1 MILLSPLGWIYGP
14 VMNVRNALYD
24 RGWIASHSLGARTI
38 SIGNITTG
46 GTGKT
51 PLVALVAEIIASNGE
66 KVCILTRGY
75 GRENPSTRVLVSN
88 GDSILVDAKTG
99 GDEPVE
105 LAQKLLGKVIVVADT
120 DRVAAAKWTKENFE
134 MTTFVLDD
142 GFQHRRAKRDV
153 DIVCIDATNPFG
165 NGHVLPA
172 GRLREP
178 LRNLKRAD
186 AIVIT
191 RANLINDLED
201 LKSEISNWNTK
212 AAVFLAK
219 NRVIQLTLLQ
229 EFHAKTQSSQRT
241 VEATPE
247 RPFAFCGLGNP
258 QNFFDQLRQD
268 SISPVGM
275 KTFGDHHS
283 YGAADVRSIESA
295 AKAAGADS
303 LVTTAKDAVKL
314 MDLKFEI
321 PCYVAELETIIGDEK
336 NFRELVIS
344 S

>member
-1 MILLSPLGWIYGP
+1 MNFLAPFGSLYGRIIDL
-14 VMNVRNALYD
+14 RNALYD
-24 RGWIASHSLGARTI
+24 RGWIATHSLGARTI

-51 PLVALVAEIIASNGE
+51 PLVSLVAKILANNGE

-75 GRENPSTRVLVSN
+75 GRENSSARILVSD
-88 GDSILVDAKTG
+88 GESVFVDAKTG

-105 LAQKLLGKVIVVADT
+105 LAQRLLGKAIVVADT
-120 DRVAAAKWTKENFE
+120 DRVAAANWAKENFGV
-134 MTTFVLDD
+134 TAFVLDD
-142 GFQHRRAKRDV
+142 GFQHRRAKRDL

-165 NGHVLPA
+165 NGRVLPA
-172 GRLREP
+172 GRLRES

-191 RANLINDLED
+191 RANLAMDLDD
-201 LKSEISNWNTK
+201 LRSEISNLISD
-212 AAVFLAK
+212 ARVFEANNRIVDCVELK
-219 NRVIQLTLLQ
+219 NY
-229 EFHAKTQSSQRT
+229 HAKARCLI
-241 VEATPE
+241 EFE

-268 SISPVGM
+268 SISPVGT
-275 KTFGDHHS
+275 KTFGDHHR
-283 YGAADVRSIESA
+283 YNEDDIRSIETA
-295 AKAAGADS
+295 AKSAEAES
-303 LVTTAKDAVKL
+303 LITTAKDAVKL
-314 MDLKFEI
+314 TDLRFEI
-321 PCYVAELETIIGDEK
+321 PCYVAELETIIDDEK